1 MTKRPKNCC
10 TIANRTD
17 GTTHLNVIVPVV
29 VEVDDSVH
37 LGVEVDLDVLGLLH
51 ALAQALPRVL
61 LHLDVVKLSA
71 REQGEKG
78 R

>member
-1 MTKRPKNCC
+1 MNHSCLVAF
-10 TIANRTD
+10 IVLQS
-17 GTTHLNVIVPVV
+17 HLNVVVPVV
-29 VEVDDSVH
+29 VEVDDSVE
-37 LGVEVDLDVLGLLH
+37 LGVHVDLDVLGVLEP
-51 ALAQALPRVL
+51 LAQALPRVL

>member
-1 MTKRPKNCC
+1 M
-10 TIANRTD
+10 
-17 GTTHLNVIVPVV
+17 VVPVV
-29 VEVDDSVH
+29 VEVDDSVE
-37 LGVEVDLDVLGLLH
+37 LGVHVDLDVLGVLEP
-51 ALAQALPRVL
+51 LAQALPRVL